1 MPRIECDGHAPQVRD
16 AAFVAPTAV
25 LVGQVTLEPGS
36 SVWYGAVLR
45 ADTGRI
51 LVGEDS
57 NVQDNAV
64 LHTGPDLD
72 VVIGERV
79 SIGHSAVVHGC
90 TVGDDCLIGM
100 HATVLNG
107 AVVGKGSLIAAGA
120 LVTENTVIPPHSL
133 VMGVP
138 GKVRGTVTPEKAAEL
153 ACSAGVKKLLI
164 GHFSAR
170 YEDENVLLDEAT
182 KVFSETLL
190 AKEMLCVS
198 V

>member
-1 MPRIECDGHAPQVRD
+1 MPEIEYNGTAPQVSK
-16 AAFVAPTAV
+16 AAFTAPTAV
-25 LVGQVTLEPGS
+25 LAGDVTLEEGS

-51 LVGEDS
+51 RVGKDS

-72 VVIGERV
+72 VIIGDRV

-90 TVGDDCLIGM
+90 TVEDDCLIGM

-107 AVVGKGSLIAAGA
+107 AVLGQGSLIAAGA

-153 ACSAGVKKLLI
+153 ARNVQEYCSLALA
-164 GHFSAR
+164 HAR
-170 YEDENVLLDEAT
+170 ACG
-182 KVFSETLL
+182 KG
-190 AKEMLCVS
+190 KEGKEE
-198 V
+198 

>member
-1 MPRIECDGHAPQVRD
+1 MPRIEYDGHAPQVRD

-25 LVGQVTLEPGS
+25 LAGQVTLEPGS

-72 VVIGERV
+72 VVIGKRV

-107 AVVGKGSLIAAGA
+107 AVLGEGCLIAAGA

-138 GKVRGTVTPEKAAEL
+138 GKVRGTVTPEQAAEL
-153 ACSAGVKKLLI
+153 AHNVVEYCDLAGR
-164 GHFSAR
+164 HAR
-170 YEDENVLLDEAT
+170 ACG
-182 KVFSETLL
+182 K
-190 AKEMLCVS
+190 A
-198 V
+198 

>member
-1 MPRIECDGHAPQVRD
+1 MPEIEYNGQAPQAAA

-25 LVGQVTLEPGS
+25 LAGDVILEEGS

-51 LVGEDS
+51 RVGKDS

-72 VVIGERV
+72 VVIGNRV

-107 AVVGKGSLIAAGA
+107 AVLGQGSLIAAGA

-153 ACSAGVKKLLI
+153 IHNVREYCDLAGA
-164 GHFSAR
+164 HAR
-170 YEDENVLLDEAT
+170 ARG
-182 KVFSETLL
+182 KG
-190 AKEMLCVS
+190 KEGKEE
-198 V
+198 

>member
-1 MPRIECDGHAPQVRD
+1 MPKIEYNGHAPRD
-16 AAFVAPTAV
+16 GAAAFVAPTAV
-25 LVGQVTLEPGS
+25 LAGEVTLERGS

-45 ADTGRI
+45 ADTGKIR
-51 LVGEDS
+51 VGKDS

-72 VVIGERV
+72 VVVGDRV

-107 AVVGKGSLIAAGA
+107 AVLGQGCLIAAGA
-120 LVTENTVIPPHSL
+120 LVTENTIVPPHSL

-138 GKVRGTVTPEKAAEL
+138 GKVRGTVTPEQTAEL
-153 ACSAGVKKLLI
+153 ARNVQEYCDLAED
-164 GHFSAR
+164 HAR
-170 YEDENVLLDEAT
+170 ACGR
-182 KVFSETLL
+182 SEEG
-190 AKEMLCVS
+190 KGE
-198 V
+198 

>member
-1 MPRIECDGHAPQVRD
+1 MPEIEYNGKAPQAAA

-25 LVGQVTLEPGS
+25 LTGDVTLEEGS

-51 LVGEDS
+51 RVGKDS

-72 VVIGERV
+72 VVIGDRV

-107 AVVGKGSLIAAGA
+107 AVLGQGSLIAAGT

-153 ACSAGVKKLLI
+153 IHNVREYCDLAGAHARACGK
-164 GHFSAR
+164 G
-170 YEDENVLLDEAT
+170 
-182 KVFSETLL
+182 
-190 AKEMLCVS
+190 KEGKEE
-198 V
+198 

>member
-1 MPRIECDGHAPQVRD
+1 MPNIEYNGTAPQVSK
-16 AAFVAPTAV
+16 AAFTAPTAV
-25 LVGQVTLEPGS
+25 LAGDVTLAEGS

-51 LVGEDS
+51 RVGKDS

-72 VVIGERV
+72 VVIGDRV

-90 TVGDDCLIGM
+90 TVEDDCLIGM

-107 AVVGKGSLIAAGA
+107 AVVGQGSLIAAGA
-120 LVTENTVIPPHSL
+120 LVTENTVVPPHSL

-153 ACSAGVKKLLI
+153 ACNVQEYCGLALA
-164 GHFSAR
+164 HAR
-170 YEDENVLLDEAT
+170 AC
-182 KVFSETLL
+182 
-190 AKEMLCVS
+190 AKEKEGKEE
-198 V
+198 

>member
-1 MPRIECDGHAPQVRD
+1 MPEIEYNGQAPQAAA

-25 LVGQVTLEPGS
+25 LAGDVTLEEGS

-51 LVGEDS
+51 RVGKDS

-72 VVIGERV
+72 VVIGDRV

-107 AVVGKGSLIAAGA
+107 AVLGQGSLIAAGA
-120 LVTENTVIPPHSL
+120 WSPKTPSFRPTVWSWGSP
-133 VMGVP
+133 
-138 GKVRGTVTPEKAAEL
+138 
-153 ACSAGVKKLLI
+153 
-164 GHFSAR
+164 AR
-170 YEDENVLLDEAT
+170 CGGPSRRKRRRN
-182 KVFSETLL
+182 
-190 AKEMLCVS
+190 
-198 V
+198 

>member
-1 MPRIECDGHAPQVRD
+1 MPEIEYNGKAPQAAA

-25 LVGQVTLEPGS
+25 LAGDVTLEEGS

-51 LVGEDS
+51 RVGKDS

-72 VVIGERV
+72 VVIGNRV

-107 AVVGKGSLIAAGA
+107 AVLGQGSLIAAGA

-153 ACSAGVKKLLI
+153 IHNVREYCDLAGAHARACGK
-164 GHFSAR
+164 G
-170 YEDENVLLDEAT
+170 
-182 KVFSETLL
+182 
-190 AKEMLCVS
+190 KEGKEE
-198 V
+198 

>member
-1 MPRIECDGHAPQVRD
+1 MPNIEYNGTAPQVSK
-16 AAFVAPTAV
+16 AAFTAPTAV
-25 LVGQVTLEPGS
+25 LAGDVTLAEGS

-51 LVGEDS
+51 RVGKDS

-72 VVIGERV
+72 VVIGDRV

-90 TVGDDCLIGM
+90 TVEDDCLIGM

-107 AVVGKGSLIAAGA
+107 AVVGQGSLIAAGA

-153 ACSAGVKKLLI
+153 ACNVQEYCGLALA
-164 GHFSAR
+164 HAR
-170 YEDENVLLDEAT
+170 AC
-182 KVFSETLL
+182 
-190 AKEMLCVS
+190 AKEKGEKEE
-198 V
+198 

>member
-1 MPRIECDGHAPQVRD
+1 MPEIEYNGQAPQAAA

-25 LVGQVTLEPGS
+25 LAGDVILEEGS

-51 LVGEDS
+51 RVGKDS

-72 VVIGERV
+72 VVIGDRV

-107 AVVGKGSLIAAGA
+107 AVLGQGSLIAAGA

-153 ACSAGVKKLLI
+153 IHNVREYCDLAGAHARACGKGKAG
-164 GHFSAR
+164 
-170 YEDENVLLDEAT
+170 
-182 KVFSETLL
+182 
-190 AKEMLCVS
+190 KEE
-198 V
+198 

>member
-1 MPRIECDGHAPQVRD
+1 MPNIEYNGQLPQGKE

-25 LVGQVTLEPGS
+25 LAGEVTLAEGS

-51 LVGEDS
+51 RVGKDS

-107 AVVGKGSLIAAGA
+107 AVLGEGCLIAAGA
-120 LVTENTVIPPHSL
+120 LVTENTVVPPHSL
-133 VMGVP
+133 VMGIP

-153 ACSAGVKKLLI
+153 AHNVQEYCDL
-164 GHFSAR
+164 AR
-170 YEDENVLLDEAT
+170 AHARACGKTEEGKGE
-182 KVFSETLL
+182 
-190 AKEMLCVS
+190 
-198 V
+198 

>member
-1 MPRIECDGHAPQVRD
+1 MPEIEYNGKAPQAAA

-25 LVGQVTLEPGS
+25 LAGDVILEEGS

-51 LVGEDS
+51 RVGKDS

-72 VVIGERV
+72 VVIGDRV

-107 AVVGKGSLIAAGA
+107 AVLGQGSLIAAGA

-153 ACSAGVKKLLI
+153 IHNVREYCDLAGAHARACGK
-164 GHFSAR
+164 G
-170 YEDENVLLDEAT
+170 
-182 KVFSETLL
+182 
-190 AKEMLCVS
+190 KEGKEE
-198 V
+198 

>member
-1 MPRIECDGHAPQVRD
+1 MPTIHMHGQAPRTD
-16 AAFVAPTAV
+16 AAAFVAPNA
-25 LVGQVTLEPGS
+25 TLAGNVRLEEGS

-51 LVGEDS
+51 VVGRNS

-107 AVVGKGSLIAAGA
+107 AVLGEGCLIAAGA

-133 VMGVP
+133 VMGIP

-153 ACSAGVKKLLI
+153 ACNVEEYCALAAA
-164 GHFSAR
+164 HAR
-170 YEDENVLLDEAT
+170 ACGAAPEEKGE
-182 KVFSETLL
+182 
-190 AKEMLCVS
+190 
-198 V
+198 

>member
-1 MPRIECDGHAPQVRD
+1 MPKIEYNGHRPQD
-16 AAFVAPTAV
+16 TQAAFVAPTAV
-25 LVGQVTLEPGS
+25 LAGDVTLEKGS

-51 LVGEDS
+51 RVGKDS

-107 AVVGKGSLIAAGA
+107 AVLGQGCLIAAGA

-138 GKVRGTVTPEKAAEL
+138 GKVRGTVTPEKAVEL
-153 ACSAGVKKLLI
+153 AHNVEEYCGL
-164 GHFSAR
+164 AR
-170 YEDENVLLDEAT
+170 EHARACGNGEE
-182 KVFSETLL
+182 ERG
-190 AKEMLCVS
+190 E
-198 V
+198 

>member
-1 MPRIECDGHAPQVRD
+1 MPNIEYNGTAPQVSK
-16 AAFVAPTAV
+16 AAFTAPTAV
-25 LVGQVTLEPGS
+25 LAGNVTLAEGS

-51 LVGEDS
+51 RVGKDS

-72 VVIGERV
+72 VVIGDRV

-90 TVGDDCLIGM
+90 TVEDDCLIGM

-107 AVVGKGSLIAAGA
+107 AVVGQGSLIAAGA

-153 ACSAGVKKLLI
+153 ACNVQEYCGLALA
-164 GHFSAR
+164 HAR
-170 YEDENVLLDEAT
+170 AC
-182 KVFSETLL
+182 
-190 AKEMLCVS
+190 AKEKEGKEE
-198 V
+198 